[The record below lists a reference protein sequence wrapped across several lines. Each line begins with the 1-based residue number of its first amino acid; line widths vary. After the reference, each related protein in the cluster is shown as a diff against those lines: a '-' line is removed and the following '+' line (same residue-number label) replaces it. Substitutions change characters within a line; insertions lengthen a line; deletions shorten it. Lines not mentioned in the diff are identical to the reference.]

1 MAFGSTLALSLPTLH
16 VLRCDI
22 CRSVIRAGFSR
33 ILIVN
38 GHGRNMTALKTL
50 TTELTAEPATPIAF
64 RVRRG
69 G

>member
-1 MAFGSTLALSLPTLH
+1 MAFGGTLALSLPTLH
-16 VLRCDI
+16 VLRCDT
-22 CRSVIRAGFSR
+22 CRCVIRAGFSR

-38 GHGRNMTALKTL
+38 GRGGNMTALNAL
-50 TTELTAEPATPIAF
+50 TTEPTAEPATPIAF